1 MHKVKVNTLAGNQR
15 KKLSGTTVQ
24 NGLKMR
30 GVSLKTD
37 IDPVKPVAV
46 KASPVKRVKVPGS
59 LITSMDLDEMLE
71 ASKLVEMGLKGE
83 KIPTVKSP
91 KVQKYVRTAL
101 QLNKSGSTKLIAQKM
116 QQDLAVQIV
125 RRNKQTT
132 NAAKARRLYN
142 VFMKE
147 E

>member
-24 NGLKMR
+24 SGLKMR

-59 LITSMDLDEMLE
+59 LIASMDLDEMLE

-83 KIPTVKSP
+83 
-91 KVQKYVRTAL
+91 
-101 QLNKSGSTKLIAQKM
+101 KM